1 MGKLLN
7 LEPVRNAN
15 NIFAL
20 RKLYDDIEIQIRSLK
35 SLNVTSGTYGTLLT
49 PVLLKLIP
57 NELNLDFQRKR
68 KSKDNFD
75 VNELLEFLKTE
86 IECRESMLQIQDK
99 INNHNS
105 SHFPKEKRI
114 NKISIP
120 TAAVLKVSIN
130 SCIFCEDSE
139 KEKHTSEA
147 CPKSVTDRKASL
159 RKLGMCYLCLKRGNH
174 LAKNCFSKIKCDSC
188 GWKHNSLICD
198 RNSLDEKKSN
208 KKDLN
213 LTNKSCLEKVLL
225 QTLVVRVRG
234 NGPEKY
240 CRCLIDSGSQRSYVS
255 KFLANAMQY
264 ECINESSVIHSLFGG
279 TEVVETHKQ
288 FVVRLSS
295 IKNDYQCNF
304 KAFDQANICSDIPQ
318 LNIKPYLNELKTHNI
333 FLNDV
338 EGRHKKLLFEHS
350 PSEIHILIGADIAG
364 KLLTGKIKKLECG
377 LVCIETYLGWSIM
390 GKIPVEMENKYDCSY
405 AFSMLVSDSK
415 ISDLWKLDTLG
426 ILDPSESQ
434 TKRELEKQTM
444 THFLSNVKRDEEGR
458 FQVCLPWIE
467 NRSLLP
473 NYREIAEKRD

>member
-1 MGKLLN
+1 MSTKIEELKKRRTVVRSMTTKLINNCKEYLQETEHDLCILNENIDLLDSKYNSLKELDKQIQELIEATEYESEFETCEVYSEKIISMKSKLTFMLKENRKPEIPVSNTIGNIVNNDISNISVSHSKIKLPKLSINKFNGDPVNWLSFWNQFDNAIHQNSDLTDTDKFNYLISFLSGAACNAVSGFALSSENYFAAIELLKTRFGRTDLIINAHMGKLLN

-198 RNSLDEKKSN
+198 RNSLDEKK
-208 KKDLN
+208 
-213 LTNKSCLEKVLL
+213 
-225 QTLVVRVRG
+225 
-234 NGPEKY
+234 
-240 CRCLIDSGSQRSYVS
+240 
-255 KFLANAMQY
+255 
-264 ECINESSVIHSLFGG
+264 
-279 TEVVETHKQ
+279 
-288 FVVRLSS
+288 
-295 IKNDYQCNF
+295 IK
-304 KAFDQANICSDIPQ
+304 
-318 LNIKPYLNELKTHNI
+318 
-333 FLNDV
+333 
-338 EGRHKKLLFEHS
+338 
-350 PSEIHILIGADIAG
+350 
-364 KLLTGKIKKLECG
+364 
-377 LVCIETYLGWSIM
+377 
-390 GKIPVEMENKYDCSY
+390 
-405 AFSMLVSDSK
+405 
-415 ISDLWKLDTLG
+415 
-426 ILDPSESQ
+426 
-434 TKRELEKQTM
+434 
-444 THFLSNVKRDEEGR
+444 
-458 FQVCLPWIE
+458 
-467 NRSLLP
+467 
-473 NYREIAEKRD
+473 

>member
-1 MGKLLN
+1 
-7 LEPVRNAN
+7 
-15 NIFAL
+15 
-20 RKLYDDIEIQIRSLK
+20 
-35 SLNVTSGTYGTLLT
+35 
-49 PVLLKLIP
+49 
-57 NELNLDFQRKR
+57 
-68 KSKDNFD
+68 
-75 VNELLEFLKTE
+75 
-86 IECRESMLQIQDK
+86 
-99 INNHNS
+99 
-105 SHFPKEKRI
+105 
-114 NKISIP
+114 
-120 TAAVLKVSIN
+120 
-130 SCIFCEDSE
+130 
-139 KEKHTSEA
+139 
-147 CPKSVTDRKASL
+147 
-159 RKLGMCYLCLKRGNH
+159 MCYLCLKRGNH

-338 EGRHKKLLFEHS
+338 EG
-350 PSEIHILIGADIAG
+350 ADIAG

-405 AFSMLVSDSK
+405 AFS
-415 ISDLWKLDTLG
+415 I
-426 ILDPSESQ
+426 
-434 TKRELEKQTM
+434 
-444 THFLSNVKRDEEGR
+444 DEEGR

-473 NYREIAEKRD
+473 NYREIAEKRLKSTVKNLRDGGFLEDYNAIFKSWEDDKIIEIVPEEEVNNPSHYLPHRAVIRMNSTTTKIRPVFDGSVRTKGSPSVNDCLEKGPNLIDTVPAIINRFRLGKIGVSADIKKAFLQIALNPKDRDYLRFLWWEQGNSERLKIYRHRRVVFGITSSPFLLNATLTKLMNEVPENYRASANKLVESWYVDNLVTSVNDESELKKLKK